1 MLARVASLSYQKPQE
16 NGAKHQGDG
25 TRGDAREGHGDWSN
39 GEPAMKMIQ
48 IPATDLNPASAMP
61 LVPVEYEIRALLDV
75 RVTLGRREFLV
86 AWAGFAEA
94 ANSYG
99 GAAGQM
105 LCLLIVIHSTL
116 GFDLPPCSWCRGRS
130 ASCLDLC

>member
-1 MLARVASLSYQKPQE
+1 
-16 NGAKHQGDG
+16 
-25 TRGDAREGHGDWSN
+25 
-39 GEPAMKMIQ
+39 
-48 IPATDLNPASAMP
+48 MP

-99 GAAGQM
+99 GQRDAVLA
-105 LCLLIVIHSTL
+105 
-116 GFDLPPCSWCRGRS
+116 D
-130 ASCLDLC
+130 